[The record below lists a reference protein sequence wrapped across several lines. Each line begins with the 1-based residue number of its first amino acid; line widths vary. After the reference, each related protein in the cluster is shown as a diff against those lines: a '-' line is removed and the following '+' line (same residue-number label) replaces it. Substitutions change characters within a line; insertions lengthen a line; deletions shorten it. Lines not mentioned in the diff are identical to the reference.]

1 MKNALSALGIVVVLF
16 ILSRD
21 KSIKAVGLILLI
33 GFGYFILRQLKDYIR
48 NRKEVEQNGRNK

>member
-1 MKNALSALGIVVVLF
+1 MKNVLSALGIVVVLF

-48 NRKEVEQNGRNK
+48 KRKEVEQNGRNK